1 MLMGVLISSLVVIVP
16 IGLVLLI
23 LYLIYKRLKD
33 KEKEQFEKRDN

>member
-1 MLMGVLISSLVVIVP
+1 MFTGIVISSLVILVP
-16 IGLVLLI
+16 IGLVILI